1 MARLSQ
7 RNRPIGAKMGPKMAK
22 MAKNRHFFTIIG
34 RFEGAKKF
42 EKKNIKFF
50 CQKGA
55 IKGLEKKFQAE
66 MADFPREIGQLVPKW
81 APKWPK
87 WPKIAIFSL

>member
-1 MARLSQ
+1 
-7 RNRPIGAKMGPKMAK
+7 MGPKMAK

-34 RFEGAKKF
+34 RLRGLKIQKK
-42 EKKNIKFF
+42 KKFF

-55 IKGLEKKFQAE
+55 IKGLEKKFQADL
-66 MADFPREIGQLVPKW
+66 ADFPREIGQLVPKW

>member
-1 MARLSQ
+1 
-7 RNRPIGAKMGPKMAK
+7 MAK

-34 RFEGAKKF
+34 RFEGAKNF
-42 EKKNIKFF
+42 DKKKHKIVFVKIHGIKEPR
-50 CQKGA
+50 K
-55 IKGLEKKFQAE
+55 KVSGLKKIRLIFGGK
-66 MADFPREIGQLVPKW
+66 IGQLVPKL

>member
-1 MARLSQ
+1 
-7 RNRPIGAKMGPKMAK
+7 MGPKMAK

-34 RFEGAKKF
+34 RFEEATKF
-42 EKKNIKFF
+42 KKKNIKFF

-55 IKGLEKKFQAE
+55 IKGLEKKFQADL
-66 MADFPREIGQLVPKW
+66 ADFPREIGQLVPKW